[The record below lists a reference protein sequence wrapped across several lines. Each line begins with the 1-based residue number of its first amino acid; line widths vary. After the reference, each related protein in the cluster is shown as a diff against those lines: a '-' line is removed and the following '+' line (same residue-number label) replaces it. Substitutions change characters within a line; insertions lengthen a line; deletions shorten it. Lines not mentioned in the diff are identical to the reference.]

1 MKLAEFQD
9 AFVDALYQRPHP
21 GLEAL
26 SAQPAFAVY
35 RNTVIKGCV
44 DALCDNFPAVQRLVG
59 EAWMRAAAAHFAEQH
74 PPQDARLVHYGAGF
88 ADFLDSLPA
97 TRELPYLSPVA
108 RLEWLWLE
116 AFTAP
121 LEPALTLAGLAG
133 HDPAGLD
140 ALCLRPRAGA
150 RWCWFDEQPIHTL
163 WHCSREG
170 LPLPEP
176 LPWHGEGALLVASP
190 EGVHSQVL
198 GPGGC
203 TFLNAC
209 AAGLPLGEAAAQAL
223 AREPALDFTELLGRL
238 MALGTFSPLD

>member
-97 TRELPYLSPVA
+97 TRELPYLAPVA

-140 ALCLRPRAGA
+140 ALCLRPGPARAGA
-150 RWCWFDEQPIHTL
+150 GSTS
-163 WHCSREG
+163 SRSTPSG
-170 LPLPEP
+170 
-176 LPWHGEGALLVASP
+176 
-190 EGVHSQVL
+190 
-198 GPGGC
+198 
-203 TFLNAC
+203 T
-209 AAGLPLGEAAAQAL
+209 AAAKACRCPNPCRGT
-223 AREPALDFTELLGRL
+223 AKACCWWPRPKAYTAKCWAPAAAPSSTPAPPACPWAKPQPRPWPANPRWTLPNCWAG
-238 MALGTFSPLD
+238 

>member
-1 MKLAEFQD
+1 MKLAQFQD

-59 EAWMRAAAAHFAEQH
+59 ETWMRAAAAHFAAQH

-88 ADFLDSLPA
+88 ADFLDGLPA
-97 TRELPYLSPVA
+97 TRELPYLAPLA

-121 LEPALTLAGLAG
+121 LEPSLTLTELAG
-133 HDPAGLD
+133 RTPAQLD

-150 RWCWFDEQPIHTL
+150 RWRWFEHQPITTL
-163 WHCSREG
+163 WRCNREG
-170 LPLPEP
+170 LALPEP
-176 LPWHGEGALLVASP
+176 LPWQGEGVLLVASA
-190 EGVHSQVL
+190 EGVQPLPL

-203 TFLNAC
+203 AFLDAC
-209 AAGLPLGEAAAQAL
+209 AAGLPLGEAAGQAL
-223 AREPALDFTELLGRL
+223 AREPALNFSGLLGRL
-238 MALGTFSPLD
+238 MALGTFTPLD